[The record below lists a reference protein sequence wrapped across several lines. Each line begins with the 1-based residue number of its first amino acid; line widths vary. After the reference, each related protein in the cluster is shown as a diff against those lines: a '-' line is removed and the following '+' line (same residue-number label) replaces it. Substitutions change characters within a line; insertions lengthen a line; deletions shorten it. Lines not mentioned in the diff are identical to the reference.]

1 MRKIQIS
8 NLPNL
13 KALTI
18 YDCNQLEEI
27 QMAAASELRTLHLRA
42 SSFGVS
48 TKLTKVDLN
57 APQLSVLEMINT
69 GLKIVDIQDVV
80 SKLPCLKSLT
90 LAGFFRSE
98 KKLQL
103 SSYELDELIIS
114 TKGLE
119 EMELD
124 ANPHLQKLLLRYDDH
139 TFLPDEMTKC
149 RMTNFPVTCQRQVD
163 FEMRLLRPWY
173 VRFRSLTLRFSE
185 FEAIKVCCKLSS
197 CEVHNLDWP
206 KKNLDYTKH
215 PTSIPHLKIE
225 PHPSFLH
232 PLGLKVLYDVL
243 FWACHPKILTICD
256 KYSYRGKMLVD
267 YVLSQYRRKLA
278 VKDDEEGFNGRR
290 SWQHQ
295 LKDVNIIAQDVREN
309 NGLMG
314 VSENVLASLKLEN
327 QVCLMLSW
335 D

>member
-1 MRKIQIS
+1 MEK
-8 NLPNL
+8 PP
-13 KALTI
+13 TT
-18 YDCNQLEEI
+18 
-27 QMAAASELRTLHLRA
+27 AAAGGNDR
-42 SSFGVS
+42 
-48 TKLTKVDLN
+48 
-57 APQLSVLEMINT
+57 
-69 GLKIVDIQDVV
+69 
-80 SKLPCLKSLT
+80 
-90 LAGFFRSE
+90 
-98 KKLQL
+98 
-103 SSYELDELIIS
+103 IS
-114 TKGLE
+114 
-119 EMELD
+119 
-124 ANPHLQKLLLRYDDH
+124 Q
-139 TFLPDEMTKC
+139 LPDEILHSILSHMLIAEEAAKTC
-149 RMTNFPVTCQRQVD
+149 VLSSRWAYLWRSYPVVESSLAICQKFIESTMERFSRDEQLGMSALKIKVTPDEATFRSGACEQLLELASKRKAEYIQVD